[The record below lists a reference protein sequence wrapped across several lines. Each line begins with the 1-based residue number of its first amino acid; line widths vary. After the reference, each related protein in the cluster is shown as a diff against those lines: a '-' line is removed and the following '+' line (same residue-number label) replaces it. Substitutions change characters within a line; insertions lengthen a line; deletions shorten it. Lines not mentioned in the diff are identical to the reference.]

1 MNWLALDTS
10 TEQASVA
17 LSVDG
22 VMHTATET
30 NIRQHAKFLLPMIEE
45 LILSANSS
53 YQDLN
58 GIVFGCG
65 PGSFTG
71 LRIACS
77 VAQGLAYALGLPLY
91 PVNSLHAISAE
102 AFEATFAYEHA
113 PGLTPGVLAILDAR
127 MHEVYWAY
135 YTRPNAS
142 SSCHVSPAYQI
153 EIPSSGPLILAGVG
167 LETYGPKLNQDIG
180 ARVIQQYPV
189 FPQAAVMIRLVESG
203 KIEAV
208 AVEKA
213 LPTYVRHHVTQG
225 APLG

>member
-17 LSVDG
+17 LYVDS
-22 VMHTATET
+22 VMHTAIET
-30 NIRQHAKFLLPMIEE
+30 NIRQHAKCLLPMIQD
-45 LILSANSS
+45 LLLSANVS

-77 VAQGLAYALGLPLY
+77 VAQGLAYATDLPLY
-91 PVNSLHAISAE
+91 SVGSLQAIAAA
-102 AFEATFAYEHA
+102 AFEEMNVYKDR
-113 PGLTPGVLAILDAR
+113 PGLKPGVLAILDAR

-135 YTRPNAS
+135 YPTPNAPS
-142 SSCHVSPAYQI
+142 VCHVSPASEI
-153 EIPSSGPLILAGVG
+153 EIASSGPLILTGVG
-167 LETYGPKLNQDIG
+167 LEIYASQLNEDIR
-180 ARVIQQYPV
+180 ARVIQQHTR
-189 FPQAAVMIRLVESG
+189 FPQAAVMVRLAESG
-203 KIEAV
+203 AIQAV
-208 AVEKA
+208 AIDKA

-225 APLG
+225 ASRG